1 MGYQNMDSTLD
12 GLQLHT
18 FGISYH
24 NMINLY
30 NFLYDIVKA
39 YDQYMKKRL
48 GIEDE
53 SYEEET
59 EE

>member
-1 MGYQNMDSTLD
+1 MDSTLD

-39 YDQYMKKRL
+39 YDQYIKKRL